1 MQGGSQGHEK
11 EGLDLQRQITLTLPS
26 ERRADVFDAED
37 FDAIKFINQI
47 YPDGVLDASW
57 LHACSIWVAGHDVR
71 GKALSQK
78 VCVAWTNPAAMLF
91 APCAEASLS
100 DVDRFAAVLRKQVG
114 SEGMQ

>member
-57 LHACSIWVAGHDVR
+57 LHLGCWS
-71 GKALSQK
+71 
-78 VCVAWTNPAAMLF
+78 
-91 APCAEASLS
+91 
-100 DVDRFAAVLRKQVG
+100 
-114 SEGMQ
+114 